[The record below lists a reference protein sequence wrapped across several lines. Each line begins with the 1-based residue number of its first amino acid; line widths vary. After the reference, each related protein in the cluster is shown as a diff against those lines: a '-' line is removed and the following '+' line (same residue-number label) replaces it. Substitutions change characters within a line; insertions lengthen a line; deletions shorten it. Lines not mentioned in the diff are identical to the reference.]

1 MLFKIQNLGA
11 VKEAEIDLSKDLI
24 LLCGHNNTGKTY
36 VAYAIYDFLKIYRD
50 MLYFAIEDKL
60 DIGNGRIQIFE
71 NKNISNVILKEFES
85 IGKLLLDK
93 EKVIININDLDSVF
107 KAIQNHFFYQIEM
120 DLKNLF
126 GISEKTKF
134 IKKAKFSLSLYPFNT
149 TLIDKIRSNEWFY
162 EVDDSIHHHL
172 NMIILQKVKYSEEII
187 FSLNKNHSSFEN
199 REHLLIGILQDFV
212 FLITSLIYSS
222 VLKISI
228 YFFPAERSAINIF
241 SKELSLIE
249 NKIWKDATKDDSLK
263 KLAERRLYRYPQ
275 PIRDSLEL
283 SQDLETLAK
292 TISPFAHL
300 ADELEQAILRGKISV
315 GQYGDLRYSPAE
327 SPDLKLEMH
336 VSSSLVKSL
345 ASISFY
351 LRHIAQKGDCII
363 IDEPELNLHPDNQI
377 LVARFLAR
385 LVNEGFKV
393 IASTHSDYIIRE
405 LNNLILLNNDFPEKK
420 SLIEKYKYQEN
431 QLLSA
436 EKVGAY
442 IFKDGYGKEVP
453 LSNQG
458 IEIQSI
464 DTVIADLNQRSDDI
478 YYSYSDSLPQEDK

>member
-36 VAYAIYDFLKIYRD
+36 VAYAISYILVYELGMGLNDALERLLSNYPEKYFQNPITVKIAHE
-50 MLYFAIEDKL
+50 LIEKKELTINLFDYL
-60 DIGNGRIQIFE
+60 DNWILPFQKDILDEIFE
-71 NKNISNVILKEFES
+71 IYKNKNSLARFFS
-85 IGKLLLDK
+85 SDK
-93 EKVIININDLDSVF
+93 VE
-107 KAIQNHFFYQIEM
+107 AAQ
-120 DLKNLF
+120 
-126 GISEKTKF
+126 
-134 IKKAKFSLSLYPFNT
+134 LSLFFTKEQTIKYIQLHEEQKDFIA
-149 TLIDKIRSNEWFY
+149 LLASNI
-162 EVDDSIHHHL
+162 S
-172 NMIILQKVKYSEEII
+172 VKYYANLYTWKLRKEEGINRLIRILYHSI
-187 FSLNKNHSSFEN
+187 FNYISFKE
-199 REHLLIGILQDFV
+199 G
-212 FLITSLIYSS
+212 
-222 VLKISI
+222 
-228 YFFPAERSAINIF
+228 YFERHIFPAERSAINIF
-241 SKELSLIE
+241 NTELSLIK
-249 NKIWKDATKDDSLK
+249 NKVLQAVLKDNSLTD
-263 KLAERRLYRYPQ
+263 LAQRRVNRYPQ

-292 TISPFAHL
+292 TTSPFAYL
-300 ADELEQAILRGKISV
+300 ADELEQAILKGKISV

-478 YYSYSDSLPQEDK
+478 YYSYSDSLPQKDN

>member
-36 VAYAIYDFLKIYRD
+36 VAYAVYQLLNIISTGDSVNINTNFLKSTDNIAEKLLKNKFKDIFIETKEFQDFLTAFKEDFFDKFNIYRQQQ
-50 MLYFAIEDKL
+50 LPIFFASKDNSWHNTKFHVELQK
-60 DIGNGRIQIFE
+60 GFE
-71 NKNISNVILKEFES
+71 NIVKKRIISKDYNYVAFVVGVEGIKTLPILIIKQPNTN
-85 IGKLLLDK
+85 KL
-93 EKVIININDLDSVF
+93 S
-107 KAIQNHFFYQIEM
+107 
-120 DLKNLF
+120 
-126 GISEKTKF
+126 
-134 IKKAKFSLSLYPFNT
+134 
-149 TLIDKIRSNEWFY
+149 
-162 EVDDSIHHHL
+162 
-172 NMIILQKVKYSEEII
+172 
-187 FSLNKNHSSFEN
+187 FSLNGDIIKNNGFKLPFFDSWESNSLNEQDII
-199 REHLLIGILQDFV
+199 LLKKSINHA
-212 FLITSLIYSS
+212 IYTM
-222 VLKISI
+222 ISKEI
-228 YFFPAERSAINIF
+228 DNLVKNTFIATAERSSINIF
-241 SKELSLIE
+241 NNELNLVKTTFFNNQNQYDKSNINRYSKPIQ
-249 NKIWKDATKDDSLK
+249 DSLFI
-263 KLAERRLYRYPQ
+263 A
-275 PIRDSLEL
+275 S
-283 SQDLETLAK
+283 DLLNISK
-292 TISPFAHL
+292 TTSPFSYL
-300 ADELEQAILRGKISV
+300 ADELEQAILKGKITV
-315 GQYGDLRYSPAE
+315 GQYGDLRYSPTDI
-327 SPDLKLEMH
+327 PDLHLEMH

-405 LNNLILLNNDFPEKK
+405 INNLIMLNNDFPEKK
-420 SLIEKYKYQEN
+420 DLLGKYKYQEN

-464 DTVIADLNQRSDDI
+464 DTVIAGLNQRSDDI
-478 YYSYSDSLPQEDK
+478 YYSYLDSLNNENK

>member
-36 VAYAIYDFLKIYRD
+36 VAYAMYRFIQFLADWISGGGESTDETLPKFFSKRKKQYKINLKDFFDKIDKDILFNILKGDLNNI
-50 MLYFAIEDKL
+50 DKL
-60 DIGNGRIQIFE
+60 KYFWSVSQENQLFNNIKFDFSISNDDVYANIFAKSIIQEKVDIGNAFVVILIKEE
-71 NKNISNVILKEFES
+71 NTYDISLFIKVLDVKEFKNDLTEREYTSFLHSLIEEVILNLISNKPYI
-85 IGKLLLDK
+85 
-93 EKVIININDLDSVF
+93 
-107 KAIQNHFFYQIEM
+107 
-120 DLKNLF
+120 
-126 GISEKTKF
+126 
-134 IKKAKFSLSLYPFNT
+134 
-149 TLIDKIRSNEWFY
+149 
-162 EVDDSIHHHL
+162 
-172 NMIILQKVKYSEEII
+172 
-187 FSLNKNHSSFEN
+187 
-199 REHLLIGILQDFV
+199 
-212 FLITSLIYSS
+212 
-222 VLKISI
+222 
-228 YFFPAERSAINIF
+228 FPAERSATNIF
-241 SKELSLIE
+241 STELSLIQHR
-249 NKIWKDATKDDSLK
+249 IWIAALKDNPLIE
-263 KLAERRLYRYPQ
+263 LAKRRVNRYPQ

-292 TISPFAHL
+292 TTSPFSYL
-300 ADELEQAILRGKISV
+300 ADELEQAILKGKISV

-405 LNNLILLNNDFPEKK
+405 INNLIMLGKEDEKAVALRKKYEYSEKEVLKSEQVQALLFKRKK
-420 SLIEKYKYQEN
+420 GE
-431 QLLSA
+431 
-436 EKVGAY
+436 EKVVAENLTVSETGLA
-442 IFKDGYGKEVP
+442 IETIDEV
-453 LSNQG
+453 
-458 IEIQSI
+458 IE
-464 DTVIADLNQRSDDI
+464 DLENRTEDI
-478 YYSYSDSLPQEDK
+478 YFNLFEQ